1 MGASRAS
8 RAPPLFVLLSYGTEL
23 LGPSAAADTTN
34 RPVRG
39 ASQSCLCLMRRTG
52 IVREVGVSLRVG
64 IAKAL
69 DVRRGEAERLA
80 TDGRC
85 VGEWD
90 GVLPKTGVTG
100 TNVQLF
106 AHNDDGR
113 SILQRWYD
121 VGGSNYL
128 GNLRS
133 F

>member
-1 MGASRAS
+1 MCRI
-8 RAPPLFVLLSYGTEL
+8 
-23 LGPSAAADTTN
+23 
-34 RPVRG
+34 
-39 ASQSCLCLMRRTG
+39 G

-69 DVRRGEAERLA
+69 DIRRCEAERLT

-90 GVLPKTGVTG
+90 GVLLQTGVTG

-106 AHNDDGR
+106 AHNEDAR